1 MAEKRLVELKARCAD
16 LEAVRKRLSPVA
28 RLETVLVQR
37 DTYFTVPR
45 GRLKLREV
53 SDRPAQLILYD
64 RPDVAAVKGSR
75 IHLAEVP
82 DGAALRALLEVAFG
96 VRVRVVKRR
105 EIWRWDAVQV
115 HLDTVEGLGTF
126 VEFELAVDDDA
137 ASARGEQHLQDLL
150 AEFGLGRDALLAGS
164 YADLV

>member
-16 LEAVRKRLSPVA
+16 LEAVRQCLSPVA

-64 RPDVAAVKGSR
+64 RPDVAGVKGSR

-82 DGAALRALLEVAFG
+82 DGAALRTLLEVAFG
-96 VRVRVVKRR
+96 VRVRVAKRR
-105 EIWRWDAVQV
+105 EIWRWDGVQV

-126 VEFELAVDDDA
+126 VEFELAVEDDA
-137 ASARGEQHLQDLL
+137 ASARGEKRLHDLL
-150 AEFGLGRDALLAGS
+150 AQLGLGRDALLAGS